1 MNIKAGI
8 VIEVWKLPVFSK
20 NLQQAGLHYEQH
32 NGPGK
37 DIYTLTVEVE
47 LSKIFNL
54 QKTIETAQKQAAEEK
69 K

>member
-8 VIEVWKLPVFSK
+8 VIETWKLPIFSWH
-20 NLQQAGLHYEQH
+20 LQQAGFHYEQH

-47 LSKIFNL
+47 PSKIFNL
-54 QKTIETAQKQAAEEK
+54 QKTIEAAQKQAAEEK